1 MTEQT
6 AKLTSEEKKA
16 KAKASFKAFFERS
29 SLVMFGLGFA
39 AGMPNLLIGQT
50 LVQTWIVQAGANLT
64 LVGLLSLITLPYA
77 LKFLWSP
84 VVDKTPIPILD
95 KLLGRRRSWMLVTQ
109 LVFFA
114 CVLALA
120 FMNPASAFTP
130 EGDAS
135 AGFAPFVAIAA
146 IAAFAGATQD
156 VAIDAWRIE
165 IAREDEKLGVLTSN
179 YQVGYRVA
187 MFISGAVALFVVGM
201 FSGPAATP
209 DALPPYSFMGWSI
222 TFVVMAVLFGFG
234 ILSTFLAPR
243 EVVLN
248 DSTWVA
254 PVDVPDRGIV
264 DKLEWVVRLAIMAFA
279 ACVLAVGLAGKA
291 EPLAWL
297 VGPLYL
303 PGAEAGKTAT
313 EAMSAALAAKPWGV
327 YQQLG
332 YAVVG
337 LSLVVLAC
345 WKIPG
350 LKTRPAAYFQAALG
364 APLIDFF
371 KRYQSVATVILLFI
385 CLYRL
390 SDFVLNLASSMYVQA
405 GFDLKTIGGVQKG
418 FGVIVS
424 ALSAIATGW
433 MIQRWGMFRCLMIGA
448 FLQPISNLSFI
459 LIALHGADIKFLYFA
474 IFVDN
479 FSGMFAGTT
488 FIVYLSMLTKDGFT
502 ATQYALFTSLYAL
515 PGKLV
520 TALGGRIVESFARSA
535 ENGQV
540 AAILP
545 WFKDL
550 PPVAFAKA
558 GEKIGVSGQAYAAGY
573 TMFFFYTT
581 AMGIFGI
588 VLAFM
593 VTRGKPRSV
602 LEADTKAQ
610 AEEKDRAEAEA
621 EAAAGAKA

>member
-1 MTEQT
+1 MTDKT
-6 AKLTSEEKKA
+6 AILTTAEKRA
-16 KAKASFKAFFERS
+16 KAKASFAAFFERS

-50 LVQTWIVQAGANLT
+50 LVQTWIVQAGASLT

-84 VVDKTPIPILD
+84 VVDKTPIPFLD
-95 KLLGRRRSWMLVTQ
+95 KLLGRRRSWMLLTQ
-109 LVFFA
+109 LVFLA
-114 CVLALA
+114 CVILLA
-120 FMNPASAFTP
+120 FMNPANAFT
-130 EGDAS
+130 AS
-135 AGFAPFVAIAA
+135 GEAGASFIPFVAIAA

-187 MFISGAVALFVVGM
+187 MFISGAVALFVVGL
-201 FSGPAATP
+201 FSGPP
-209 DALPPYSFMGWSI
+209 SGPNELPPYSFTGWSM
-222 TFVVMAVLFGFG
+222 TFLLMAVLFGFG
-234 ILSTFLAPR
+234 IMSTFLAPR

-248 DSTWVA
+248 DSRWVA
-254 PVDVPDRGIV
+254 PVDVPDRGLL
-264 DKLEWVVRLAIMAFA
+264 DRLEWVVRLAIMGFA

-303 PGAEAGKTAT
+303 IGAEPGKTAQQ
-313 EAMSAALAAKPWGV
+313 AMSAALAAKPWGV

-332 YAVVG
+332 YAAVG

-345 WKIPG
+345 WKVPG
-350 LKTRPAAYFQAALG
+350 VKTRPAAYFQAALG
-364 APLIDFF
+364 APLLDFF

-405 GFDLKTIGGVQKG
+405 GFELTTIGGVQKG

-433 MIQRWGMFRCLMIGA
+433 MIQRWGMFRCLLIGA
-448 FLQPISNLSFI
+448 FLQPLSNLSFI
-459 LIALHGADIKFLYFA
+459 LIALNGADIKYLYFA
-474 IFVDN
+474 ILVDN

-515 PGKLV
+515 PGKLI
-520 TALGGRIVESFARSA
+520 TALGGRIVEGFARAA
-535 ENGQV
+535 ETGPM

-558 GEKIGVSGQAYAAGY
+558 GEKIGVTGQAYAAGY

-588 VLAFM
+588 ILAII
-593 VTRGKPRSV
+593 VTRGKPRAV

-610 AEEKDRAEAEA
+610 ADAKDEAEA
-621 EAAAGAKA
+621 LAAAAKAN

>member
-6 AKLTSEEKKA
+6 AKMTADEKKA
-16 KAKASFKAFFERS
+16 KAKASFAAFFERS

-84 VVDKTPIPILD
+84 VVDKTPIPVLD
-95 KLLGRRRSWMLVTQ
+95 KWLGRRRSWMLVTQ

-201 FSGPAATP
+201 FSGPPATP

-222 TFVVMAVLFGFG
+222 TFVIMAVLFGFG

-243 EVVLN
+243 EVVLK

-264 DKLEWVVRLAIMAFA
+264 DKLEWVVRLAIMGFA

-303 PGAEAGKTAT
+303 PGAEEGKTAT
-313 EAMSAALAAKPWGV
+313 QAMSAALAAKPWGV

-332 YAVVG
+332 YAVAG

-364 APLIDFF
+364 APLLDFF
-371 KRYQSVATVILLFI
+371 KRYQSVASVILLFI

-448 FLQPISNLSFI
+448 FLQPLSNLTFI

-474 IFVDN
+474 ILVDN

-520 TALGGRIVESFARSA
+520 TALGGRIVEGFARSA

-593 VTRGKPRSV
+593 VTRGKPRAV

-610 AEEKDRAEAEA
+610 AEEKEEA
-621 EAAAGAKA
+621 EAAAAAKAT